1 MAMTDPIAD
10 MLTRIR
16 NTNTAGHKTVDIP
29 ASKMKKS
36 IAEILKNEG
45 FINSYDVVS
54 DSAQGTIKVELK
66 YGPNREK
73 TILWNQENFQARTE
87 SICESRSGS
96 RFWVDSVSQSSPH
109 PTV

>member
-16 NTNTAGHKTVDIP
+16 NANTAGHKTVDIP

-45 FINSYDVVS
+45 FINSYEVVS

-73 TILWNQENFQARTE
+73 RRSYLLRLVGGIENVKNW
-87 SICESRSGS
+87 C
-96 RFWVDSVSQSSPH
+96 
-109 PTV
+109 